1 MDDNELIRG
10 IRDRM
15 ERCRRLASQITDDY
29 AKAELL
35 KMAEEGEEAIR
46 RLQEEERGGDQA
58 MQAQMPEPNA

>member
-15 ERCRRLASQITDDY
+15 DRCRRLASQITDEY
-29 AKAELL
+29 AKTELL